1 MQIVVQEDTSV
12 QPGLETSTLQ
22 SSPHCPDDAIFLG
35 RWKLVD
41 SETSATWLASCMA
54 PTFESGQFVVSRQV
68 NEVTGEVEYH
78 HASSVKAR
86 FCCCCPMASSGTEIM
101 RFTSNSTYMTECT
114 EKSMGMTLKYSGNGM
129 RVGNTLR
136 TDYGGWK
143 GTGETTFD
151 GDKCRVTQEASGIG
165 DESITITFY
174 FERVERFV

>member
-1 MQIVVQEDTSV
+1 MQIVVQEDTSA

-101 RFTSNSTYMTECT
+101 RFTSNSTYMTEST
-114 EKSMGMTLKYSGNGM
+114 EKSMGMTLKLSGNGV

-136 TDYGGWK
+136 TDYGWK
-143 GTGETTFD
+143 GGCEEATFD
-151 GDKCRVTQEASGIG
+151 VDKCRVVQEQEAFG
-165 DESITITFY
+165 EQATVTLY